1 MRLNYFKSKL
11 FLKYIWSYLFIL
23 LIPLVFMTIFI
34 YKNAVTSLRT
44 EIEQSRLAQLTQAK
58 VVIDGRMKELS
69 EIATRI
75 SYDKRLASYQ
85 VHDPISSRESIQALD
100 QYKATSSII
109 GEIYLYFH
117 KDDKIYS
124 SKGLNNF
131 DVFTNNLSFKTWDK
145 EALYQDLN
153 QSKYPAMRPADI
165 VSNSS
170 GLQETMLAYLIPI
183 TPNSP
188 NPHGTVMYLIK
199 ESELT
204 SLVDSILGNYQGQT
218 YILDNEGHILVDN
231 RQGEALTS
239 AESKS
244 LFDNITPGIEDRT
257 VNGQAHSIV
266 SVKSQNNGWTYV
278 TIMPSAQF
286 FSSVLHVR
294 SFMIMLFSIVVIVG
308 AAIAL
313 VLARMQY
320 QPISMLV
327 EFAASK
333 SGSSPD
339 SSGAGNEL
347 ERIRTALQEYSSRV
361 DLQEP
366 FARHHFLSMLLKY
379 GSAQSLTPE
388 LRGAFDLDFNRSHY
402 FVMVVGWDEN
412 EQNGVHEHQ
421 DMIDLLTQIE
431 FPELAAHGYG
441 VELSRMD
448 QIGLIIN
455 FDLDGKSEEFD
466 HKRLIAEAVRSNLLE
481 SFDIIPTIGVGTSY
495 SSPDQLN
502 QSYIE
507 ACSAYELR
515 VSTDH
520 GSVNYFDK
528 LSDTSDHTF
537 WIPNNNLMKLSQSLK
552 QGSYDVAAQMIH
564 SAFMNL
570 HSSEL
575 SALFIRCIC
584 FDLLNTI
591 LKTAS
596 ELGSHHKLMQEITPN
611 MLYSSSLDELEG
623 GLLKLASQICEQVE
637 RDNHKEEQSIIDRI
651 VAYIDEHYMDNAL
664 SLESVAF
671 EFGISPSHV
680 SRSFKEK
687 VGLNF
692 IQYVWQ
698 KRVEEVKHQLK
709 TTSDPL
715 KDIILKVG
723 YLDAPN
729 FIRKFKKETGYTPG
743 QYRKMFSQ
751 HGGAESDPDLDA
763 E

>member
-1 MRLNYFKSKL
+1 
-11 FLKYIWSYLFIL
+11 
-23 LIPLVFMTIFI
+23 
-34 YKNAVTSLRT
+34 
-44 EIEQSRLAQLTQAK
+44 
-58 VVIDGRMKELS
+58 
-69 EIATRI
+69 
-75 SYDKRLASYQ
+75 
-85 VHDPISSRESIQALD
+85 
-100 QYKATSSII
+100 
-109 GEIYLYFH
+109 
-117 KDDKIYS
+117 
-124 SKGLNNF
+124 
-131 DVFTNNLSFKTWDK
+131 
-145 EALYQDLN
+145 
-153 QSKYPAMRPADI
+153 
-165 VSNSS
+165 
-170 GLQETMLAYLIPI
+170 
-183 TPNSP
+183 
-188 NPHGTVMYLIK
+188 MYLIK
-199 ESELT
+199 ESELR

-218 YILDNEGHILVDN
+218 YILDNEGHVLVDN

-257 VNGQAHSIV
+257 VDGQAHSIV

-402 FVMVVGWDEN
+402 FVMVVGWDED
-412 EQNGVHEHQ
+412 EQNGAQEHQ
-421 DMIDLLTQIE
+421 EMIDLLTQIE

-596 ELGSHHKLMQEITPN
+596 ELGSHNKLMQEITPN

-637 RDNHKEEQSIIDRI
+637 QDNHKEEQSIIDRI

-664 SLESVAF
+664 SLETVAF

-751 HGGAESDPDLDA
+751 HGGAASDPDLDA

>member
-1 MRLNYFKSKL
+1 
-11 FLKYIWSYLFIL
+11 
-23 LIPLVFMTIFI
+23 MTIFI
-34 YKNAVTSLRT
+34 YENAVTNLRS
-44 EIEQSRLAQLTQAK
+44 EIEHSRLAQLTQAK
-58 VVIDGRMKELS
+58 VIIDGRMKELS

-75 SYDKRLASYQ
+75 SYDKRLTHYQ
-85 VHDPISSRESIQALD
+85 VHDPISSGESIQALD

-117 KDDKIYS
+117 NDDKIYS

-131 DVFTNNLSFKTWDK
+131 DVFTNNLSFGTWDK
-145 EALYQDLN
+145 NTLFYDLN
-153 QSKYPAMRPADI
+153 NAKYPVMRPADV

-188 NPHGTVMYLIK
+188 NPHGTIMYLIK

-218 YILDNEGHILVDN
+218 YILDNEGNVLVDN
-231 RQGEALTS
+231 RQGEALSS
-239 AESKS
+239 AEAKP
-244 LFDNITPGIEDRT
+244 LFDQLTPGIDDR
-257 VNGQAHSIV
+257 VINGQAHSIV
-266 SVKSQNNGWTYV
+266 SVKSQSNGWTYV

-294 SFMIMLFSIVVIVG
+294 SFIILLFIIIVVVG

-313 VLARMQY
+313 VLAKMQY

-327 EFAASK
+327 EFAAFK
-333 SGSSPD
+333 SGSPSGE
-339 SSGAGNEL
+339 SSVSGNEL
-347 ERIRTALQEYSSRV
+347 DRIRSALQEYSSRV

-366 FARHHFLSMLLKY
+366 FARHHFLSTLLKY
-379 GSAQSLTPE
+379 GNAQSLTPE
-388 LRGAFDLDFNRSHY
+388 LRGAFDLDFNRSRY
-402 FVMVVGWDEN
+402 FVMVIGWDED
-412 EQNGVHEHQ
+412 EHNGAQEHQ
-421 DMIDLLTQIE
+421 EMIDLLTQIE

-441 VELSRMD
+441 VELSRVD

-455 FDLDGKSEEFD
+455 FDLDDKSEEFE
-466 HKRLIAEAVRSNLLE
+466 HKRLIAEAVRSNLLD
-481 SFDIIPTIGVGTSY
+481 SFDIVPTIGVGTSY

-520 GSVNYFDK
+520 GSVNYFEK
-528 LSDTSDHTF
+528 MSDTSDHTF

-552 QGSYDVAAQMIH
+552 QGSYDVAGQIIH

-596 ELGSHHKLMQEITPN
+596 ELGNHHNLMQEITPN
-611 MLYSSSLDELEG
+611 LLYSSSLDELED

-637 RDNHKEEQSIIDRI
+637 QDNHQEEQSIIDRI

-698 KRVEEVKHQLK
+698 KRVDDVKHQLK

-723 YLDAPN
+723 YQDAPN

-751 HGGAESDPDLDA
+751 HGGTESNPDLDA